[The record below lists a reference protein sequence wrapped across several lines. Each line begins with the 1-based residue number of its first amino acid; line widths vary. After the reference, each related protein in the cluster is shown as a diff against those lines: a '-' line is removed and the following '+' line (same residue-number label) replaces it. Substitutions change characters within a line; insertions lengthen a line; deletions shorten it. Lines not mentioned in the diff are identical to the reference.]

1 MNFPIDIKT
10 FTYNKL
16 PFEDCDA
23 ANITI
28 LYGDFTNSC
37 KGWISE
43 VFSDLDMESSKAN
56 DSQKGDPW
64 LKFLLSLTH
73 AVQSD
78 HDFIKR
84 YADQLTTI
92 LPFIFYDRK
101 FFNKDSNSSNSGKK
115 AIKNV
120 ADLWNRMV
128 VLCSYSHSLKKN
140 ISRSDAQGILVEK
153 NEIKDLQ
160 DEIKQKISD
169 LYAQHYNALYFD
181 KNKVIV
187 KKPTMTAALANLPN
201 QNTLFIPV
209 LPSLY
214 ALHAMTVLL
223 NGKVGKKQDL
233 FSLEFKNDS
242 LHFPWDAF
250 QIRYSTRK
258 LLNKVKSDLSDTLRS
273 IYQPISPQKEHPI
286 YSEWFFRKSLVPAT
300 NEKHLF
306 FKSMNFRVPICKI
319 RKVANEIMKCCG
331 LNSNSHI
338 ALLKELPNLLY
349 CVGRGKKHK
358 EIIAS
363 IAENQESAHKIDEI
377 VSILRKFCDINF
389 YLKETREDFIQESS
403 KLIDK
408 LAAKDKGVKTSSEED
423 STNVDSAK
431 QAKKVSEFLNKF
443 FVFKDINR
451 DILTC
456 YGLNLLPLMEVEEY
470 SGPVKKLGNELKR
483 LLKNKDYKLVCPIED
498 KNIQKEDKI
507 KSYFLNSKHDI
518 SESIFRYMSLENALE
533 LIDTY
538 GSTRENQATKPS
550 ESVALGLLKGYL
562 AERKIKLNKYVIKE
576 SFPLLSKRAL
586 EIFGNSCLSMFY
598 QAALHTFG
606 FYDA

>member
-1 MNFPIDIKT
+1 M
-10 FTYNKL
+10 
-16 PFEDCDA
+16 
-23 ANITI
+23 
-28 LYGDFTNSC
+28 
-37 KGWISE
+37 
-43 VFSDLDMESSKAN
+43 
-56 DSQKGDPW
+56 
-64 LKFLLSLTH
+64 
-73 AVQSD
+73 
-78 HDFIKR
+78 
-84 YADQLTTI
+84 
-92 LPFIFYDRK
+92 
-101 FFNKDSNSSNSGKK
+101 
-115 AIKNV
+115 
-120 ADLWNRMV
+120 
-128 VLCSYSHSLKKN
+128 
-140 ISRSDAQGILVEK
+140 
-153 NEIKDLQ
+153 
-160 DEIKQKISD
+160 
-169 LYAQHYNALYFD
+169 
-181 KNKVIV
+181 
-187 KKPTMTAALANLPN
+187 
-201 QNTLFIPV
+201 
-209 LPSLY
+209 
-214 ALHAMTVLL
+214 
-223 NGKVGKKQDL
+223 
-233 FSLEFKNDS
+233 
-242 LHFPWDAF
+242 
-250 QIRYSTRK
+250 
-258 LLNKVKSDLSDTLRS
+258 RS
-273 IYQPISPQKEHPI
+273 IYQPISPQKEYPI
-286 YSEWFFRKSLVPAT
+286 YSEWFFRKSLVSGT

-331 LNSNSHI
+331 LNSDSQI

-349 CVGRGKKHK
+349 CVGREK
-358 EIIAS
+358 ERKETIAS

-456 YGLNLLPLMEVEEY
+456 YGLNRLPLMEVEEY

-483 LLKNKDYKLVCPIED
+483 LLKNKDYKLVCSIENE
-498 KNIQKEDKI
+498 NIQKEDKI
-507 KSYFLNSKHDI
+507 KSYFLNSQYDI

-586 EIFGNSCLSMFY
+586 EIFGNSCLSIFY